1 MKIFLAGATGAIGS
15 ALIPQLTAAGHAVV
29 GTTRSEAKAQRLWD
43 LGAEPAIVDA
53 LDRDAVLAAVAKARP
68 DAIVHQLTALT
79 GVNPRK
85 VAQSFELTNR
95 LRTEGLDH
103 LLEAA
108 AAGGV
113 ERVIAQ
119 SFTSWPYA
127 RVGGPIKSESDP
139 LDPTPAK
146 QLRAA
151 LDAIA
156 YAERRVTAAGGVAL
170 RYGGFYGPGTG
181 IAPGGEQWEMI
192 HARKFPVVGD
202 GGGIWSLVQIEDAA
216 RATVAALERWTPGE
230 IYNVVDDDPAPMR
243 EVLPALAQ
251 AIGAPPPRRVPRW
264 VGRLLGEHVIVMMCE
279 ARGASNAK
287 AKALLD
293 WEPQWKSWR
302 QGFQALAA
310 SAGADGRADGG
321 VAVSPP
327 AASAPR
333 GASSP
338 QGA

>member
-15 ALIPQLTAAGHAVV
+15 ALIPQLTAAGHTVV
-29 GTTRSEAKAQRLWD
+29 GTTRSSAKANGLRD

-53 LDRDAVLAAVAKARP
+53 LDREAVLAAVAAAQP
-68 DAIVHQLTALT
+68 DAIVHELTALT
-79 GVNPRK
+79 AVNPRK
-85 VAQSFELTNR
+85 VAQSFALTNR

-108 AAGGV
+108 AANGV

-146 QLRAA
+146 QLRDAFAA
-151 LDAIA
+151 IV
-156 YAERRVTAAGGVAL
+156 YAERTVTAAGGVAL

-181 IAPGGEQWEMI
+181 LAPGGEQWEMI
-192 HARKFPVVGD
+192 HARKFPIVGD

-230 IYNVVDDDPAPMR
+230 IYNIVDDDPAPMR

-251 AIGAPPPRRVPRW
+251 AVGAQPPRRVPRW
-264 VGRLLGEHVIVMMCE
+264 VGRLLGEHVVVMMCE

-287 AKALLD
+287 AKAMLD
-293 WEPQWKSWR
+293 WEPAWKSWR
-302 QGFQALAA
+302 EGFAAL
-310 SAGADGRADGG
+310 
-321 VAVSPP
+321 SPR

-338 QGA
+338 LGA

>member
-15 ALIPQLTAAGHAVV
+15 ALIPQLTAAGHSVV
-29 GTTRSEAKAQRLWD
+29 GTTRSEAKAQRLRD
-43 LGAEPAIVDA
+43 RGAEPVVLDA
-53 LDRDAVLAAVAKARP
+53 LDRDAVLAAVAQARP
-68 DAIVHQLTALT
+68 DAIVHELTALSA
-79 GVNPRK
+79 VNPRK
-85 VAQSFELTNR
+85 AAQSFEQTNR

-108 AAGGV
+108 AANGV
-113 ERVIAQ
+113 ERVVAQ

-139 LDPTPAK
+139 LDPNPPK

-151 LDAIA
+151 LEAIA

-181 IAPGGEQWEMI
+181 IAPGGEQWEQI
-192 HARKFPVVGD
+192 HKRKFPIVGD
-202 GGGIWSLVQIEDAA
+202 GGGIWSLVQIDDAA

-230 IYNVVDDDPAPMR
+230 IYNVVDDDPQPIG
-243 EVLPALAQ
+243 VWLPALAQ
-251 AIGAPPPRRVPRW
+251 AIGAPPPRKVPRW
-264 VGRLLGEHVIVMMCE
+264 VGRLLGEHVIAMMCE

-293 WEPQWKSWR
+293 WEPRWTSWR
-302 QGFQALAA
+302 EGFPALAA
-310 SAGADGRADGG
+310 GTSP
-321 VAVSPP
+321 VSRPG
-327 AASAPR
+327 ASAPR